1 MNKKKIFILI
11 KEYFMVGLGTLIL
24 AIGLQFFFFPNKIAS
39 GGVTGLALVVNYM
52 FGIPAGLFVAVCNLI
67 LFVLAFVAI
76 GSQFGIKSIYAAILL
91 SVVLLIFEKFFPHH
105 SLTNNLTLATIF
117 GSVFG
122 ALGSTIVFT
131 YDASTGGTSIIGKI
145 INKYF
150 GLRLGMSNFIADAF
164 VTVLAMFAFGVELA
178 LFGLLSVYISGYMV
192 DKFIDGFNS
201 RKQIFIVT
209 ENKEIIVEYI
219 LRDFNRGCTV
229 FSGKGGYSGV
239 SRDVLMTILDRRQF
253 IHLRKFL
260 KVNDPTAFVTV
271 TETTKVFGLG
281 FDPLK

>member
-1 MNKKKIFILI
+1 MDKKFFKVF
-11 KEYFMVGLGTLIL
+11 KEYLFIGIGVILLSFGLH
-24 AIGLQFFFFPNKIAS
+24 FFLFPNKIAS
-39 GGVTGLALVVNYM
+39 GGITGFALIINHI
-52 FGIPAGLFVAVCNLI
+52 FGISNSLIVTIGNII
-67 LFVLAFVAI
+67 LFTLGFMLI
-76 GSQFGIKSIYAAILL
+76 SGNFGIKSIYAAILL

-150 GLRLGMSNFIADAF
+150 GLRLGISNFIADAF

>member
-1 MNKKKIFILI
+1 MDKKFFKIF
-11 KEYFMVGLGTLIL
+11 KEYLFIGIGVTLLSFGLH
-24 AIGLQFFFFPNKIAS
+24 FFLFPNKIAS
-39 GGVTGLALVVNYM
+39 GGITGFALIINHI
-52 FGIPAGLFVAVCNLI
+52 FGISNSLI
-67 LFVLAFVAI
+67 VT
-76 GSQFGIKSIYAAILL
+76 AILL

-164 VTVLAMFAFGVELA
+164 VTVLAIFAFGVELA